1 MVWRKHVLISAYFV
15 LVIMIYLT
23 IYNNSRI
30 LGIEIA
36 KAWAEGTLA
45 RLFGASTR
53 SVQFAIFCVIFSI
66 QFLLV
71 IAFSISNNQ
80 QLITDSTHDKNTDEN
95 PCGIARERSPWIRRR
110 RMPDGKIGEIR
121 CLCFSLPKGAP
132 NWSSKSAIYG
142 KYNGRTVFLSC
153 GCCMLLVNSCLLG
166 C

>member
-1 MVWRKHVLISAYFV
+1 MLISAYFV
-15 LVIMIYLT
+15 LAIMIYLT

-95 PCGIARERSPWIRRR
+95 PCGIARERSP
-110 RMPDGKIGEIR
+110 
-121 CLCFSLPKGAP
+121 
-132 NWSSKSAIYG
+132 
-142 KYNGRTVFLSC
+142 
-153 GCCMLLVNSCLLG
+153 
-166 C
+166 